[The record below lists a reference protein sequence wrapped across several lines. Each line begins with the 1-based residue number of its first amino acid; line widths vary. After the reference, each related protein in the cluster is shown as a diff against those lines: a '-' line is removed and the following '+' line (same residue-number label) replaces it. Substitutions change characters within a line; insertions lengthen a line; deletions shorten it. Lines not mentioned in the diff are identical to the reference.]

1 MNCIQISKEDGS
13 TYPLYFTD
21 TELNQIHQYV
31 EYRNLETDF
40 INKLHESY
48 YQIDYWLRA
57 EHLEAI
63 PELMPW
69 LIQNFRKYQ
78 SADSRYNATLEK
90 VLTHFHNVAITP
102 ELFRDLEALCLTAIP
117 GNPRQKIFAA
127 AAEAITLDLQHKC
140 SCSKGPEHWCAACR
154 YLNGQLDIRDFIAGI
169 SIPLRESTA
178 GTLKH
183 TTED

>member
-21 TELNQIHQYV
+21 TELDQIHQYV

-117 GNPRQKIFAA
+117 GKKYLP
-127 AAEAITLDLQHKC
+127 LQLRRSHLIC
-140 SCSKGPEHWCAACR
+140 
-154 YLNGQLDIRDFIAGI
+154 NI
-169 SIPLRESTA
+169 SVPVPKDQNTGVLHVVT
-178 GTLKH
+178 
-183 TTED
+183 